1 MVDYDA
7 LVKFVQEHFTDGLA
21 LVIGSGLSAA
31 EGIPGMSALATH
43 LSNGAGVLTGTDAAL
58 WNQIKAVLDAGEG
71 LEAAL
76 LKQPPSDTLEVW
88 IAQRTCE
95 LLMPKEREVISAV
108 LRGERSLRLTT
119 FLDKVLKPTN
129 GLPILT
135 PNYDRLIEVAS
146 EMAGFHVDTTA
157 VGHYAGAFDHAR
169 SCMGSIRGITTR
181 AKTTVLDHFPRAI
194 VLKPHGSFDWYRS
207 GNDARRCSL
216 DLDAERLMITPGINK
231 YRAGYNSPFDKHR
244 DLAND
249 YIKQAG
255 RLLVVGY
262 GFNDDHLQT
271 HLVKRIRDGTPTLIL
286 NQSASSKVE
295 QLAEESP
302 SCVCL
307 SKPTA
312 SAGVAM
318 VTKGY
323 RCEYQGPDLWDL
335 GVLAKELLT

>member
-31 EGIPGMSALATH
+31 EGIPGMPALATR
-43 LSNGAGVLTGTDAAL
+43 LSNGAGVLRGTDAAL
-58 WNQIKAVLDAGEG
+58 WNQVKAVLDAGEG

-76 LKQPPSDTLEVW
+76 LKHQPSDTLEVW
-88 IAQRTCE
+88 IARMTCE
-95 LLMPKEREVISAV
+95 LLMPKEREVMSAV
-108 LRGERSLRLTT
+108 LRGDRSLRLTT
-119 FLDKVLKPTN
+119 FLARVLKPTN

-135 PNYDRLIEVAS
+135 PNYDRLIEMAC

-169 SCMGSIRGITTR
+169 SCMGSCRGITTR

-194 VLKPHGSFDWYRS
+194 ILKPHGSFDWYQS

-249 YIKQAG
+249 YINQAA

-286 NQSASSKVE
+286 NRSASLKVVK
-295 QLAEESP
+295 LAEESP
-302 SCVCL
+302 RCVCL
-307 SKPTA
+307 SKPAA
-312 SAGVAM
+312 SAGAAI
-318 VTKGY
+318 VTRKN
-323 RCEYQGPDLWDL
+323 RFEHQEHDLWDL